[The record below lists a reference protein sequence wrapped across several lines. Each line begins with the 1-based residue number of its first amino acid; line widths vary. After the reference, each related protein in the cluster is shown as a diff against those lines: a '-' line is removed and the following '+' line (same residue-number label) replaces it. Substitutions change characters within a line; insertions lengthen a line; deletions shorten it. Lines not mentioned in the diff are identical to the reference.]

1 MTHEQR
7 LEDLLANPASSQGLS
22 PQEAEIFQAMCGE
35 LGGLVSQIAGSIA
48 AEKVNQVSSGAT
60 VDLLTLFQSV
70 STALSDNA
78 GEESLWDQFQGQI
91 AEAKVTLAEICQGP
105 VSVNELD
112 AAKCQVEALLQ
123 LMEQVGESGVADTRQ
138 NRYSFWSRLPS
149 RARAI
154 LFYKLF

>member
-1 MTHEQR
+1 
-7 LEDLLANPASSQGLS
+7 
-22 PQEAEIFQAMCGE
+22 MCGE